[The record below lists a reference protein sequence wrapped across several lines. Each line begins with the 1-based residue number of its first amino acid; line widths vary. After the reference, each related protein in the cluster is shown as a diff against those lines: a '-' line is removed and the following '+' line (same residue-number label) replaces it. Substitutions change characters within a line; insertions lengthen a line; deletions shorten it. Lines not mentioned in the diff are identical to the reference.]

1 MSAEETHVRILKLLA
16 QQPDITQRELADAL
30 GVSLGKTHYLLRG
43 LLDKGLVKARN
54 FRNSRN
60 RLGYLYQL
68 TPAGIEHK
76 ARVTLDYLQRR
87 LAEYEQLKAELEA
100 LQREM
105 GDAGMVNAAT
115 GRSSAS
121 GEQGG

>member
-68 TPAGIEHK
+68 TPAGLEHR

-87 LAEYEQLKAELEA
+87 MDEYEQLKAELDA
-100 LQREM
+100 LKLEM
-105 GDAGMVNAAT
+105 NRSAAT
-115 GRSSAS
+115 AVARDRHM
-121 GEQGG
+121 E

>member
-76 ARVTLDYLQRR
+76 ARVTLDYLHRR